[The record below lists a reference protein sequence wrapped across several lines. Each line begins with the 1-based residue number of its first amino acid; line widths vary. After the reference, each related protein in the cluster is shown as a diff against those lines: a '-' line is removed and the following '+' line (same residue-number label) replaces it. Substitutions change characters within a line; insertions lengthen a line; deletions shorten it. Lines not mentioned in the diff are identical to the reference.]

1 MLSPTTA
8 IDEPAAF
15 RPVTPMLKDER
26 ILMLSLLDLARG
38 LKTTASHQ
46 WLPEKDQ
53 PTSYAKINIKNS

>member
-1 MLSPTTA
+1 
-8 IDEPAAF
+8 
-15 RPVTPMLKDER
+15 MLKDER